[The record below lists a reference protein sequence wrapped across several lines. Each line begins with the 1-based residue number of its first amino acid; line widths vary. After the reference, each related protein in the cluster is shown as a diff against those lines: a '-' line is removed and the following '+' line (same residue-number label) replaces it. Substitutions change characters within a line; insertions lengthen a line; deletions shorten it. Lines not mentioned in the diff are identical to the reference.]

1 MLSPILR
8 IGVMPQLSR
17 HFVRAMATS
26 KRIVV
31 VGGVAGGMSAAAR
44 ARRLDEQATI
54 TIFEK
59 VIKFGLGREFSS
71 ILTFQVC
78 RGQILHLQIV
88 ECPIFSAE
96 K

>member
-1 MLSPILR
+1 
-8 IGVMPQLSR
+8 
-17 HFVRAMATS
+17 MATS

-59 VIKFGLGREFSS
+59 VAKLVLNPENSS
-71 ILTFQVC
+71 I
-78 RGQILHLQIV
+78 
-88 ECPIFSAE
+88 
-96 K
+96 